1 METTVKK
8 LEKSMVEIKAVFDKE
23 EWKAAQKKALN
34 KLTKTAVVDG
44 FRKGHVPAAIVKA
57 RVGTQGLLSE
67 AVDEILSTSYGK
79 VFIDNNINPVAQ
91 PEANVDVMTEDA
103 LEITFKCPVVPEVE
117 LKQYKGLEAKKKAV
131 RVTAKEV
138 DDRLAQYQNEFAEL
152 EVKNDGV
159 VEQGDTATID
169 FDGYKDGVAFEG
181 GHGENYPLEI
191 GSGSFIPGFE
201 DQLVGMKVDE
211 EKEINVTFPE
221 DYQAKDLAGQAVV
234 FKVKVHEIK
243 AKILPEIDD
252 ELAKDV
258 NIEGVETLDQ
268 LKENIKDTLRANK
281 KAEAEQQFD
290 TDVFNALVEANPVE
304 VPDAMV
310 EQEVQN
316 MISEVSD
323 NLARQGLNLDTYMK
337 FTGQTLDKMKED
349 MKEDAEK
356 RVAFQLVIGE
366 VAKAEKLEATDE
378 EVEDYYKE
386 IADQYGMEVD
396 AVKKALAGREADV
409 RADVVRNKAV
419 DFVKEN
425 VAK

>member
-1 METTVKK
+1 V
-8 LEKSMVEIKAVFDKE
+8 
-23 EWKAAQKKALN
+23 
-34 KLTKTAVVDG
+34 
-44 FRKGHVPAAIVKA
+44 
-57 RVGTQGLLSE
+57 
-67 AVDEILSTSYGK
+67 
-79 VFIDNNINPVAQ
+79 
-91 PEANVDVMTEDA
+91 
-103 LEITFKCPVVPEVE
+103 TFKCPVVPEVE

-152 EVKNDGV
+152 EVKNDGT
-159 VEQGDTATID
+159 VEKGDTATID

-191 GSGSFIPGFE
+191 GSGAFIPGFE
-201 DQLVGMKVDE
+201 DQLIGMKVDE

-268 LKENIKDTLRANK
+268 LKDNIKETLRANK

-290 TDVFNALVEANPVE
+290 TDVFNALVEANPVD

-310 EQEVQN
+310 DQEVQN
-316 MISEVSD
+316 MIAEISD
-323 NLARQGLNLDTYMK
+323 NLARQGLNLETYTQ
-337 FTGQTLDKMKED
+337 FTGQTVDSMKEQMRD
-349 MKEDAEK
+349 DAKK
-356 RVAFQLVIGE
+356 RVEFSLVISE

-396 AVKKALAGREADV
+396 AVKNALAGREADV